1 MDLLPHHIEE
11 LARLKSFTSECLSAR
26 QNQVLQLLA
35 TQDLLYKDVADII
48 KRDVKTVE
56 KHVGIITKKYRDF
69 YGAAEQNASFRR
81 ILCRAARYYFFK
93 DAVEKV

>member
-1 MDLLPHHIEE
+1 MNLLPHHVEE
-11 LARLKSFTSECLSAR
+11 LARIRSFTSECLSPQ
-26 QNQVLQLLA
+26 QNRVLQLLA

-81 ILCRAARYYFFK
+81 ILCRAARYYFLN
-93 DAVEKV
+93 DAVEEV